1 MKVSLPP
8 GWAERP
14 KRFALRIRRDR
25 LFARALFGFLL
36 LCSSGAGVAAGLLF
50 VYQSEL
56 PQVRELEEYRPD
68 VITELYS
75 DDGQVIGSFALQRR
89 ILLRYDQ
96 IPPLLKDAILV
107 TEDQHFEEH
116 WGVDVPRVFQAA
128 WRNLTQF
135 RKAEGA
141 STLTMQLA
149 GLLFLDRTDK
159 SFRRKLQETLLAIQ
173 IERQYTKEQI
183 LTLYCNQIY
192 LSHGNYGFEAAAQFY
207 FGKSVSQLELQEAAL
222 LAAIIRGP
230 RYSPLLYPDRALA
243 RRNFVLRRMA
253 EEKKI
258 TPQMAQE
265 ASQKPLGLHVQASQN
280 NLAPYFVE
288 EIRKYLERTYGTE
301 AVHERGLRVYT
312 TLNVEMQRAA
322 NRALRD
328 GLHAYERRRGW
339 RGGLTNILE
348 AKLGTLETYQPDDW
362 RQPLQVGDYVTGLV
376 TEVGANSATVK
387 IGRYRAQL
395 TPKEMAWTGRR
406 SPRQLLKVGD
416 LVVVRIVDLEDEQA
430 QVELEQKPQ
439 VQGAFVAIENSTGAV
454 KAMVGGYDFAESKF
468 NRATQALRQAGS
480 SFKPYV
486 YAAALAQ
493 GYTPFDTIVDEPFIT
508 IVGNQTYSPQNY
520 DERYEGRITLRRAL
534 AGSRNVPAVKLAAQV
549 GVDNVVSMARR
560 FGFSTPLPPYLP
572 IALGAADVILL
583 EHVSAFT
590 VFPNDGIRLDP
601 YLIQRVTTYDGSV
614 LEEARPA
621 VHDVIEPETARTM
634 VAMLRDVVELGTGRR
649 ARELGRPVG
658 GKTGTTN
665 KYTDA
670 WFLGFTP
677 SLTAGVWVGYDDPA
691 LSLGRGETGARAAL
705 PIWLQF
711 MKEVLA
717 GKPVEEFPNVEPL
730 STLALTHP
738 VHVDTPD
745 MAPADA
751 ESPAG
756 RPGQTQ
762 NSPPPLEPER

>member
-1 MKVSLPP
+1 MLSLPP
-8 GWAERP
+8 AWTERSG
-14 KRFALRIRRDR
+14 RLALRIRRHR
-25 LFARALFGFLL
+25 LFGRVLFGFLL
-36 LCSSGAGVAAGLLF
+36 LCSIAGGVAAGLLF
-50 VYQSEL
+50 IYQSDL
-56 PQVRELEEYRPD
+56 PEVRELEAYRPD
-68 VITELYS
+68 VVTELYS

-89 ILLRYDQ
+89 ILLHYDQ

-107 TEDQHFEEH
+107 IEDQHFQEH
-116 WGVDVPRVFQAA
+116 WGVDLPRVFQAA

-149 GLLFLDRTDK
+149 GLLFLDRTEK
-159 SFRRKLQETLLAIQ
+159 SFRRKMQETLLAIQ
-173 IERQYTKEQI
+173 IERQYSKEQI
-183 LTLYCNQIY
+183 LTMYCNQIY

-207 FGKSVSQLELQEAAL
+207 FGKSVGRLELHEAAL

-230 RYSPLLYPDRALA
+230 RYSPLLHPERALA
-243 RRNFVLRRMA
+243 RRNLVLRRMA
-253 EEKKI
+253 EENKI
-258 TPQMAQE
+258 APQLAQE
-265 ASQKPLGLHVQASQN
+265 ASQKPLGLNLQYPRN
-280 NLAPYFVE
+280 DLAPYFIE
-288 EIRKYLERTYGTE
+288 EIRKYLEHKYGTE

-322 NRALRD
+322 NQALRD

-348 AKLGTLETYQPDDW
+348 AKMGTLDEYRHDDW
-362 RQPLQVGDYVTGLV
+362 GRPVRAGDYVMGLV
-376 TEVGANSATVK
+376 TEVGANSASIK

-395 TPKEMAWTGRR
+395 TPKDFAWTGRH
-406 SPRQLLKVGD
+406 SPRQLLKAGD
-416 LVVVRIVDLEDEQA
+416 LAMVRIVALDGQQA
-430 QVELEQKPQ
+430 RVELEQEPQ
-439 VQGAFVAIENSTGAV
+439 VQGALVAIENATGAV
-454 KAMVGGYDFAESKF
+454 KAMVGGYDYEKSKF

-486 YAAALAQ
+486 YTTALEQ
-493 GYTPFDTIVDEPFIT
+493 GYTPFDTILDEPFIT
-508 IVGNQTYSPQNY
+508 IVGEETYSPQNY

-534 AGSRNVPAVKLAAQV
+534 AGSRNVPAVKLAALV
-549 GVDNVVSMARR
+549 GVENVVSMTRR
-560 FGFSTPLPPYLP
+560 FGISTRLPPYLP
-572 IALGAADVILL
+572 IALGAADLILL

-601 YLIQRVTTYDGSV
+601 HLIQRVTTYEGSL
-614 LEEARPA
+614 LEEARPV

-677 SLTAGVWVGYDDPA
+677 SLTAGVWVGHDDPA
-691 LSLGRGETGARAAL
+691 VSLGRGETGARAAL
-705 PIWLQF
+705 PVWLQF
-711 MKEVLA
+711 MQEVYA
-717 GKPVEEFPNVEPL
+717 GKPIEEFANVESL
-730 STLALTHP
+730 STIALTHQ
-738 VHVDTPD
+738 VQVDTPD
-745 MAPADA
+745 LAPTDA
-751 ESPAG
+751 QPPAE
-756 RPGQTQ
+756 RPGQ
-762 NSPPPLEPER
+762 SPGGPPPL